1 LAKDTSPTN
10 PISRLFK
17 ADPYRELFLSL
28 ADTLDNSVLVFSGAE
43 LHLLTCNHEFLLL
56 SGYARKDLDN
66 LSPSALFPGEEGHV
80 MLEKILGTWEN
91 PDCILQDVPLQ
102 TRTGEVVLI
111 DLEAYPIAPPRTA
124 VLLLIK
130 PASAR
135 SQIEQRKLAEET
147 LLRSLENIT
156 NLMLMGGTSALPTAL
171 ELCLEPLFASYTAIY
186 RLSANSPDYFIEGTL
201 PPEFPETIPADAIGN
216 LQVFS
221 SWSLGQRPEGA
232 LQRAARTA
240 ELTHLKTALIGDDS
254 AWIGIF
260 IVGWKEEIALSP
272 DIDPLIRVI
281 ANLLHTAIYLS
292 QLRATL
298 TEGDTS
304 MNELEA
310 EITSQFEAI
319 SDVLITVDSS
329 LTITRANSAINR
341 LLGYRPPEVIGL
353 AIQDVLVGPE
363 DVTTTILDA
372 LGHKRTAERS
382 RLILHHRDGTR
393 LPVHLRVAPLAGAA
407 DGQFLIALGD
417 QSEQQA
423 IEDQTEILAQR
434 ALLGEVTAIFAHE
447 VRNPI
452 NNIST
457 GVQLVASRLGENH
470 PQFEALGTIRAECV
484 RLDQLM
490 SDVLF
495 FARPLQLKMDPLDL
509 AELLQRVITRWAPR
523 FNQTGTHCHT
533 SYNPDTPLASVD
545 PRTLER
551 VIVNLVSNALEAM
564 TEGGTLSISLAPI
577 GPAQDCMIELKVADT
592 GPGIPPDKIHRIFD
606 PFFTTKKDG
615 TGLGLAISRRII
627 TAHKGTIQVESF
639 PDAGTVFTIH
649 LPSADLSSKE

>member
-1 LAKDTSPTN
+1 
-10 PISRLFK
+10 
-17 ADPYRELFLSL
+17 
-28 ADTLDNSVLVFSGAE
+28 
-43 LHLLTCNHEFLLL
+43 
-56 SGYARKDLDN
+56 
-66 LSPSALFPGEEGHV
+66 
-80 MLEKILGTWEN
+80 MLKKILDTWEN
-91 PDCILQDVPLQ
+91 PDCTLQDVPLQ

-111 DLEAYPIAPPRTA
+111 DLEAHPIAPPRTA

-156 NLMLMGGTSALPTAL
+156 NLMLMGGTSAVPTAL

-221 SWSLGQRPEGA
+221 SWSLGQRPEGE

-272 DIDPLIRVI
+272 DIDPLIRII

-341 LLGYRPPEVIGL
+341 LLGYHPPEVIGL

-470 PQFEALGTIRAECV
+470 PQFEALGRIRAECV

-533 SYNPDTPLASVD
+533 SYDPDTPLASVD

>member
-17 ADPYRELFLSL
+17 SDPYRELFLSL
-28 ADTLDNSVLVFSGAE
+28 ADTLDNSVLVLSGAE
-43 LHLLTCNHEFLLL
+43 SRLLTCNHEFLLL
-56 SGYARKDLDN
+56 SGYARKDLDD

-80 MLEKILGTWEN
+80 MLKQILDAWEN
-91 PDCILQDVPLQ
+91 PGCTLQDVPLQ
-102 TRTGEVVLI
+102 TRTGEVILI
-111 DLEAYPIAPPRTA
+111 DLEAHPIAPPRTA
-124 VLLLIK
+124 ILLQIT

-135 SQIEQRKLAEET
+135 SQIEQRKHAEEI

-156 NLMLMGGTSALPTAL
+156 NLILTGGTSALPTAL
-171 ELCLEPLFASYTAIY
+171 ELCLDPLCASYTAIY
-186 RLSANSPDYFIEGTL
+186 RLSATSPDYFIEGTL
-201 PPEFPETIPADAIGN
+201 PPEFPESVPAAEIGN
-216 LQVFS
+216 LQTLT
-221 SWSLGQRPEGA
+221 SWSLGQRSEGQ

-240 ELTHLKTALIGDDS
+240 ELTHLKTVLIGDDS

-272 DIDPLIRVI
+272 DIDPLIRTI

-292 QLRATL
+292 QLRSTL
-298 TEGDTS
+298 LEGATS
-304 MNELEA
+304 MNTLEA

-319 SDVLITVDSS
+319 SDGLITVDSS
-329 LTITRANSAINR
+329 LIVIRANSATNR
-341 LLGYRPPEVIGL
+341 LLGYHPSEVKGL

-372 LGHKRTAERS
+372 LGHKRIAERS
-382 RLILHHRDGTR
+382 RLILHHRNGTR
-393 LPVHLRVAPLAGAA
+393 LPVHLRVVPMDGDA
-407 DGQFLIALGD
+407 DGQLLIVLGD

-509 AELLQRVITRWAPR
+509 PELLQRVATRWAPR
-523 FNQTGTHCHT
+523 FNQTGIHCHT
-533 SYNPDTPLASVD
+533 SFDPETPLASAD

-551 VIVNLVSNALEAM
+551 VIVNLISNALEAM
-564 TEGGTLSISLAPI
+564 TEGGTLSINIAPI
-577 GPAQDCMIELKVADT
+577 GPSMIELKIADT

-649 LPSADLSSKE
+649 LPAADLSSKE

>member
-1 LAKDTSPTN
+1 
-10 PISRLFK
+10 
-17 ADPYRELFLSL
+17 
-28 ADTLDNSVLVFSGAE
+28 
-43 LHLLTCNHEFLLL
+43 
-56 SGYARKDLDN
+56 
-66 LSPSALFPGEEGHV
+66 

>member
-1 LAKDTSPTN
+1 MAKDTSPTN

-17 ADPYRELFLSL
+17 VDPYRELFLSL
-28 ADTLDNSVLVFSGAE
+28 ADTLDNSVLVISGTE
-43 LHLLTCNHEFLLL
+43 SRLLTCNHEFLLL
-56 SGYARKDLDN
+56 SGYARKDLDD
-66 LSPSALFPGEEGHV
+66 LSPSDLFPGEEGHV
-80 MLEKILGTWEN
+80 MLERILNSWEN
-91 PDCILQDVPLQ
+91 PDCVLQDVPLQ
-102 TRTGEVVLI
+102 TRTGEVILI
-111 DLEAYPIAPPRTA
+111 DLEAHPIAPPRTA
-124 VLLLIK
+124 VLLQIK

-135 SQIEQRKLAEET
+135 SRIEERKLAEET

-156 NLMLMGGTSALPTAL
+156 NLIIAGGASTLPTAL
-171 ELCLEPLFASYTAIY
+171 ELCLDPLYASYTAIY
-186 RLSANSPDYFIEGTL
+186 RLSAASPDYFIEGVL
-201 PPEFPETIPADAIGN
+201 PPEFPETFPAAAIGN
-216 LQVFS
+216 LQVFT
-221 SWSLGQRPEGA
+221 SWSLGQRPEGE

-240 ELTHLKTALIGDDS
+240 ELSHLKTALIGDDS
-254 AWIGIF
+254 AWIGIL
-260 IVGWKEEIALSP
+260 IVGWKEEIDLSP
-272 DIDPLIRVI
+272 DIDPLIRII
-281 ANLLHTAIYLS
+281 ANLLHTSIYLS
-292 QLRATL
+292 QMRTTL
-298 TEGDTS
+298 VEGDTS
-304 MNELEA
+304 MNTLEA

-319 SDVLITVDSS
+319 ADALITVDSS
-329 LTITRANSAINR
+329 LTVTRANSAINR
-341 LLGYRPPEVIGL
+341 LLGYRPSEVYGL

-393 LPVHLRVAPLAGAA
+393 LPVHLRVVPMTGAA
-407 DGQFLIALGD
+407 EDQLLIVLSD
-417 QSEQQA
+417 QSAQQA

-457 GVQLVASRLGENH
+457 GVQLVASRLGESH
-470 PQFEALGTIRAECV
+470 PQFESLGLIRAECV

-495 FARPLQLKMDPLDL
+495 FARPLQLKMDTLNL
-509 AELLQRVITRWAPR
+509 AELLQRVIARWGPR

-533 SYNPDTPLASVD
+533 SFHPDTPLASAD

-551 VIVNLVSNALEAM
+551 VIVNLISNALEAM
-564 TEGGTLSISLAPI
+564 TEGGTLSINIAPI
-577 GPAQDCMIELKVADT
+577 GPAQDGMIELKVADT
-592 GPGIPPDKIHRIFD
+592 GPGIPSDKIHRIFD

-649 LPSADLSSKE
+649 LPSADLNSKE

>member
-1 LAKDTSPTN
+1 MAKDTSPTN

-17 ADPYRELFLSL
+17 SDPYRELFLSL
-28 ADTLDNSVLVFSGAE
+28 ADTLDNSVLVLSGAE
-43 LHLLTCNHEFLLL
+43 SRLLTCNHEFLLL
-56 SGYARKDLDN
+56 SGYARKDLDD

-80 MLEKILGTWEN
+80 MLEQILDAWEN
-91 PDCILQDVPLQ
+91 PDCTLQDVPLQ
-102 TRTGEVVLI
+102 THTGEIILI
-111 DLEAYPIAPPRTA
+111 DLEAHPIAPPQTA
-124 VLLLIK
+124 ILLRIK

-135 SQIEQRKLAEET
+135 SQIEQRKLAEEI

-156 NLMLMGGTSALPTAL
+156 NLILTGGTSALPTVL
-171 ELCLEPLFASYTAIY
+171 ELCLDPLCASYTAIY
-186 RLSANSPDYFIEGTL
+186 RLSATSPDYFIEGTL
-201 PPEFPETIPADAIGN
+201 PPEFPESVPAAEIGN
-216 LQVFS
+216 LQTLT
-221 SWSLGQRPEGA
+221 SWSLGQRSEGQ

-240 ELTHLKTALIGDDS
+240 ELTHLKTVLIGDDS

-272 DIDPLIRVI
+272 DIDPLIRTI

-292 QLRATL
+292 QLRTTL
-298 TEGDTS
+298 LEGAAS
-304 MNELEA
+304 MNTLEA
-310 EITSQFEAI
+310 EITNQFEAI
-319 SDVLITVDSS
+319 SDALITVDSS
-329 LTITRANSAINR
+329 LTVIRANSATNR
-341 LLGYRPPEVIGL
+341 LLGYHPSEVKGL

-372 LGHKRTAERS
+372 LGHKRVAERT
-382 RLILHHRDGTR
+382 RLILHHRNGTR
-393 LPVHLRVAPLAGAA
+393 LPVHLRVVPMAGDA
-407 DGQFLIALGD
+407 DGQLLIVLGD

-470 PQFEALGTIRAECV
+470 PQFEALGTIRSECV

-509 AELLQRVITRWAPR
+509 PELLQRVITRWAPR

-533 SYNPDTPLASVD
+533 SFDPDTALASAD

-551 VIVNLVSNALEAM
+551 VIVNLISNALEAM
-564 TEGGTLSISLAPI
+564 TEGGTLSINIAPI
-577 GPAQDCMIELKVADT
+577 GPSMIELKIADT

-649 LPSADLSSKE
+649 LPAADLSSKE

>member
-1 LAKDTSPTN
+1 MAKDTSPTN

-28 ADTLDNSVLVFSGAE
+28 ADTLDNSVLVLSGAE
-43 LHLLTCNHEFLLL
+43 SRLLTCNHEFLLL
-56 SGYARKDLDN
+56 SGYARKDLDD
-66 LSPSALFPGEEGHV
+66 LSPSDLFPGEEGHV
-80 MLEKILGTWEN
+80 TLERILNTWEN
-91 PDCILQDVPLQ
+91 PDCALQDVPLQ
-102 TRTGEVVLI
+102 TRTGEIVII
-111 DLEAYPIAPPRTA
+111 DLEAHPIAPPRTA
-124 VLLLIK
+124 VLLKIK

-135 SQIEQRKLAEET
+135 SRIEERKLAEET

-156 NLMLMGGTSALPTAL
+156 NLIITGGISTLPTAL
-171 ELCLEPLFASYTAIY
+171 ELCLDPLYASYSAIY
-186 RLSANSPDYFIEGTL
+186 RLSAASPDYLIEGVL
-201 PPEFPETIPADAIGN
+201 PPEFPETFPAAAIGN
-216 LQVFS
+216 LQVLTT
-221 SWSLGQRPEGA
+221 WSLGQRPEGE

-240 ELTHLKTALIGDDS
+240 ELSHLKTALIGDDS

-260 IVGWKEEIALSP
+260 VVGWKEEIDLSP
-272 DIDPLIRVI
+272 DIDPLIRII
-281 ANLLHTAIYLS
+281 ANLLHTSIYLS
-292 QLRATL
+292 QMRTTL
-298 TEGDTS
+298 VEGDTS
-304 MNELEA
+304 MNTLEA
-310 EITSQFEAI
+310 EIASQFEAI
-319 SDVLITVDSS
+319 SDALITVDSS
-329 LTITRANSAINR
+329 LTVTRSNSAINR
-341 LLGYRPPEVIGL
+341 LLGYRPSEIIGL
-353 AIQDVLVGPE
+353 TIQDVLVGPE

-393 LPVHLRVAPLAGAA
+393 LPVHLRVAPMAGAA
-407 DGQFLIALGD
+407 EDQLLIVLSD

-457 GVQLVASRLGENH
+457 GVQLVASRLGESH
-470 PQFEALGTIRAECV
+470 PQFEALGRIRAECV

-509 AELLQRVITRWAPR
+509 TELLQRVIARWGPR

-533 SYNPDTPLASVD
+533 SFDPDTPLASAD

-551 VIVNLVSNALEAM
+551 VIVNLISNALEAM
-564 TEGGTLSISLAPI
+564 TEGGTLSINIAPI
-577 GPAQDCMIELKVADT
+577 GPAQNGMIELKVADT
-592 GPGIPPDKIHRIFD
+592 GPGIPSDKIHRIFD

-649 LPSADLSSKE
+649 LPSADLTSKE

>member
-1 LAKDTSPTN
+1 MAKDTLPTN

-17 ADPYRELFLSL
+17 SDPYRELFLSL
-28 ADTLDNSVLVFSGAE
+28 ADTLDNSVLVLSGADSR
-43 LHLLTCNHEFLLL
+43 LLTCNHEFLLL
-56 SGYARKDLDN
+56 SGYARKDLTD
-66 LSPSALFPGEEGHV
+66 LSPSHLFPGEEGHDT
-80 MLEKILGTWEN
+80 LEAILNTWEN
-91 PDCILQDVPLQ
+91 PDCTLHNVPLQ

-111 DLEAYPIAPPRTA
+111 DLEAYPITPPRTA
-124 VLLLIK
+124 ILLQIK

-135 SQIEQRKLAEET
+135 SRIEQRKLAEET

-156 NLMLMGGTSALPTAL
+156 DLILTGGISTLPTAL
-171 ELCLEPLFASYTAIY
+171 ELCLDPLYASYTAIY
-186 RLSANSPDYFIEGTL
+186 RLSATSPDYFIEGVL
-201 PPEFPETIPADAIGN
+201 PPEFPETIPAAEIGN
-216 LQVFS
+216 FQGIT
-221 SWSLGQRPEGA
+221 SWSLGLRPEGA

-240 ELTHLKTALIGDDS
+240 ELTHLKTALIGVDS

-260 IVGWKEEIALSP
+260 IVGWKEEITLSSE
-272 DIDPLIRVI
+272 IDPLIRII

-292 QLRATL
+292 QLRTTL

-304 MNELEA
+304 MNTLEA

-319 SDVLITVDSS
+319 SDALITVDSS
-329 LTITRANSAINR
+329 LTVTRANSAINR
-341 LLGYRPPEVIGL
+341 LLGYRPTEVKGL

-363 DVTTTILDA
+363 DATTTILDA

-382 RLILHHRDGTR
+382 RFILHHRDGTR

-407 DGQFLIALGD
+407 DDQLLIILSD

-470 PQFEALGTIRAECV
+470 PQFEALGRIRAECV

-495 FARPLQLKMDPLDL
+495 FARPLQLKMDTLDL
-509 AELLQRVITRWAPR
+509 TELLQRVIARWAPR
-523 FNQTGTHCHT
+523 FNQTGTRCHT
-533 SYNPDTPLASVD
+533 SFDPDTPLASAD

-551 VIVNLVSNALEAM
+551 VIVNLISNALEAM
-564 TEGGTLSISLAPI
+564 TEGGTLSISSAPI
-577 GPAQDCMIELKVADT
+577 GLAQNGMIELKVADT
-592 GPGIPPDKIHRIFD
+592 GPGIPSDKIHRIFD

-627 TAHKGTIQVESF
+627 TAHKGTIHVESF

>member
-1 LAKDTSPTN
+1 MAKDTSPTN

-17 ADPYRELFLSL
+17 SDPYRELFLSL
-28 ADTLDNSVLVFSGAE
+28 ADTLDNSVLVLSGTE
-43 LHLLTCNHEFLLL
+43 SRLLTCNHEFLLL
-56 SGYARKDLDN
+56 SGYARKDLDD
-66 LSPSALFPGEEGHV
+66 LSPSTLFPGEEGHV
-80 MLEKILGTWEN
+80 MLEQILDTWEN
-91 PDCILQDVPLQ
+91 PDCQLHDVPLQ
-102 TRTGEVVLI
+102 TRTGEIVLI
-111 DLEAYPIAPPRTA
+111 DLEAHPIAPPRTA
-124 VLLLIK
+124 VLLQIK

-156 NLMLMGGTSALPTAL
+156 NLILTGGTSALPTAL
-171 ELCLEPLFASYTAIY
+171 EFCQDPLCASYTAIY
-186 RLSANSPDYFIEGTL
+186 RLSATSPDYFIEGVL
-201 PPEFPETIPADAIGN
+201 PPEFPESVPAAEIGN
-216 LQVFS
+216 LQTLT
-221 SWSLGQRPEGA
+221 SWSLGQRPEGE

-260 IVGWKEEIALSP
+260 IVGWKDEIVLSP
-272 DIDPLIRVI
+272 DIDPLIRII

-292 QLRATL
+292 QLRSTIFEDESTMDVL
-298 TEGDTS
+298 D
-304 MNELEA
+304 A

-319 SDVLITVDSS
+319 SDTLITVDSS
-329 LTITRANSAINR
+329 LTIIRANSAISR
-341 LLGYRPPEVIGL
+341 LLGYRPDEVKDL

-372 LGHKRTAERS
+372 LGHKRIAERS

-393 LPVHLRVAPLAGAA
+393 LPVHLRVVPMAGSA
-407 DGQFLIALGD
+407 DGQLLIVLGD

-523 FNQTGTHCHT
+523 FNQTGTRCHT
-533 SYNPDTPLASVD
+533 SFDPDTPLASAD

-551 VIVNLVSNALEAM
+551 VIVNLISNALEAM
-564 TEGGTLSISLAPI
+564 TEGGTLSINIAPI
-577 GPAQDCMIELKVADT
+577 GPAQKSMIELKVADT

-649 LPSADLSSKE
+649 LPSADLNSKE

>member
-1 LAKDTSPTN
+1 MAKDTSPTN

-17 ADPYRELFLSL
+17 SDPYRELFLSL
-28 ADTLDNSVLVFSGAE
+28 ADTLDNSVLVLSGTE
-43 LHLLTCNHEFLLL
+43 SRLLTCNHEFLLL
-56 SGYARKDLDN
+56 SGYARKDLDDI
-66 LSPSALFPGEEGHV
+66 SPSTLFPGEEGHV
-80 MLEKILGTWEN
+80 MLEQILDTWEN
-91 PDCILQDVPLQ
+91 PDCKLHDVPLQ
-102 TRTGEVVLI
+102 TRTGEIVLI
-111 DLEAYPIAPPRTA
+111 DLEAHPIAPPRTA
-124 VLLLIK
+124 VLLQIK

-156 NLMLMGGTSALPTAL
+156 NLILTGGTSALPTAL
-171 ELCLEPLFASYTAIY
+171 ELCQDPLCASYTAIY
-186 RLSANSPDYFIEGTL
+186 RLSATSPNYFIEGVL
-201 PPEFPETIPADAIGN
+201 PPEFPESVPAAEIGN
-216 LQVFS
+216 LQTFT
-221 SWSLGQRPEGA
+221 SWNLGQRPEGE

-260 IVGWKEEIALSP
+260 IAGWKDEITLSP
-272 DIDPLIRVI
+272 DIDPLIRII

-292 QLRATL
+292 QLRSTIL
-298 TEGDTS
+298 EGDTT
-304 MNELEA
+304 MEALEA

-319 SDVLITVDSS
+319 SDTLITVDSS
-329 LTITRANSAINR
+329 LTIIRANSAINR
-341 LLGYRPPEVIGL
+341 LLGYHPHEVKDL

-372 LGHKRTAERS
+372 LGHKRIAERS

-393 LPVHLRVAPLAGAA
+393 LPVHLRVIPMAGAA
-407 DGQFLIALGD
+407 DDQLLIVLGD

-457 GVQLVASRLGENH
+457 GVQLVASRLGESH
-470 PQFEALGTIRAECV
+470 PQFAALGTIRSECV

-523 FNQTGTHCHT
+523 FNQTGTRCHT
-533 SYNPDTPLASVD
+533 SFDPDTPLASAD

-551 VIVNLVSNALEAM
+551 VIVNLISNALEAM
-564 TEGGTLSISLAPI
+564 TEGGTLSINVAPI
-577 GPAQDCMIELKVADT
+577 GPAQQSMIELKVADT

>member
-1 LAKDTSPTN
+1 MAKDTSPTN